1 MLVQKIQKILKIKF
15 ISNAYKLTIYWILN
29 LIFLCILTL
38 FWLIT
43 TKIKE
48 TAEHKSCAKLRLQC
62 FSLAERQNIALVQDD
77 FKWLTNNISAKYT
90 A

>member
-1 MLVQKIQKILKIKF
+1 MYF
-15 ISNAYKLTIYWILN
+15 DT
-29 LIFLCILTL
+29 ILTNYN
-38 FWLIT
+38 

-77 FKWLTNNISAKYT
+77 FK
-90 A
+90 